1 MSPPAAWLSGLAD
14 AIAKTLE
21 PLSSEP
27 LPALDCHFTKYEG
40 IWEVTLFTES
50 TEIVGG
56 PEDGSIKHSALGV
69 RVSEILDLFQNVSSC
84 NWQTQAFGPD
94 DDLGP
99 HLSIEG
105 LYKGRTIW
113 LRILAAAP
121 QQFPCRRANSRN
133 RLINDDA
140 C

>member
-1 MSPPAAWLSGLAD
+1 MSQPAAWLSGLAD
-14 AIAKTLE
+14 AIAMTVA
-21 PLSSEP
+21 PLTTEP

-40 IWEVTLFTES
+40 VWEITLFTES
-50 TEIVGG
+50 TEVVGG
-56 PEDGSIKHSALGV
+56 PEDGSIRHSPLGV
-69 RVSEILDLFQNVSSC
+69 RVAEILDLFQSVSSC
-84 NWQTQAFGPD
+84 NWQTQAFGPE

-105 LYKGRTIW
+105 LYKGRMVW

-121 QQFPCRRANSRN
+121 QQFPRRRTIIRN

-140 C
+140 